1 MALIQSL
8 VTLQEEK
15 PESGDDAG
23 RRPCEDRAWEWSDAD
38 TDQRAQGL
46 RPHQKLGPGTLVS
59 GFWPP
64 DLREQLCVVLWH
76 LISGPQV
83 PPQGEPGL
91 EAQQSV
97 PRQHWH
103 LEITPRGLKQMKQG
117 WGRLL
122 ERVVSPLRA
131 GMGMGRGEVQ
141 FGTCPGVGPCGCP
154 RGISS
159 GESTLLVRSSPK
171 N

>member
-103 LEITPRGLKQMKQG
+103 LEINPRGLKQMKQG

-131 GMGMGRGEVQ
+131 GMGMGPLHYIIPQTSLQITSV
-141 FGTCPGVGPCGCP
+141 PLPGPCL
-154 RGISS
+154 S
-159 GESTLLVRSSPK
+159 GLEALLAVRS
-171 N
+171 